1 MSEEDV
7 QVLRLS
13 QAEEMELYIMLRR
26 HESRLPEE
34 LEAVRD
40 RLERLL
46 YERMSIADMEMLEAR
61 VRGD

>member
-26 HESRLPEE
+26 HEPRLPEE

-61 VRGD
+61 VRGE